1 MCRAAS
7 TSVFKQTLNTLVVT
21 KLNSEMSYDP
31 FDPAVQDDPYP
42 MYGLLRGRCPVYR
55 AEQSNTWVLSRYAD
69 VESALL
75 DPGTYSSASGVVP
88 TPDGMQ
94 ITEQLM
100 PMMLMMDPPRH
111 GELRSLVSKAFTA
124 RRVAG
129 MADTVQAVTDEL
141 LGSLEDEPGCDFVK
155 EFAGPLPA
163 MVIADLL
170 GVPRAD
176 RDQFR
181 AWSTTLVQANPLQDL
196 SGLELA
202 GPAVAAAASLYDY
215 FSAFLDDRRSTPR
228 DDLISALVQAEVN
241 GERLT
246 NEELLGFCLLL
257 LVAGHETTSNL
268 LGNSAVVLAEHP
280 RARRRMADNPTLIA
294 PAIEELLRYD
304 SPVQGLSRTLAHDVT
319 LHGQTMREGENVLLL
334 FGSANRDERAFPSAG
349 RFDIDRKP
357 DHQVAFGRGIHF
369 CLGAALARM
378 EARTAL
384 ESVLRRWPD
393 WEVDHAAA
401 TRLYS
406 GPIRGYGS
414 LPITWTRM
422 RSNKSKNT

>member
-1 MCRAAS
+1 M
-7 TSVFKQTLNTLVVT
+7 
-21 KLNSEMSYDP
+21 KLNLEMVYDP
-31 FDPAVQDDPYP
+31 FDPAVQEDPYP
-42 MYGLLRGRCPVYR
+42 TYEVLRTQCPVYR
-55 AEQSNTWVLSRYAD
+55 AERSNTWVLSRYAD
-69 VESALL
+69 VEAALL
-75 DPGTYSSASGVVP
+75 DPGTYSSGKGVVP

-111 GELRSLVSKAFTA
+111 GELRSLVSRAFTA
-124 RRVAG
+124 RRVAA
-129 MADTVQAVTDEL
+129 MAEKIQAVTDEL
-141 LGSLEDEPGCDFVK
+141 LDPLMNSSDCDFVQD
-155 EFAGPLPA
+155 FAGPLPA

-181 AWSTTLVQANPLQDL
+181 AWSSTLVQSNPLQDL
-196 SGLELA
+196 SGLDLA
-202 GPAVAAAASLYDY
+202 GPGVAAAASLYDY
-215 FSAFLDDRRSTPR
+215 FSGFLADRRITPR

-246 NEELLGFCLLL
+246 DEELLGFCLLL

-280 RARRRMADNPTLIA
+280 RARRRMAEEPALIG

-304 SPVQGLSRTLAHDVT
+304 SPVQGLSRTLTRDVT
-319 LHGQTMREGENVLLL
+319 LHGQDMKAGESVLLL

-349 RFDIDRKP
+349 RFDIDRRP
-357 DHQVAFGRGIHF
+357 DHQIAFGRGVHF

-384 ESVLRRWPD
+384 ETILHHRRD
-393 WEVDHAAA
+393 WQIDHAAA
-401 TRLYS
+401 IRLHS
-406 GPIRGYGS
+406 GPIRGYDS
-414 LPITWTRM
+414 LPLTWSTKPADALVSSTRSIS
-422 RSNKSKNT
+422 RGLHL

>member
-1 MCRAAS
+1 MN
-7 TSVFKQTLNTLVVT
+7 LEL
-21 KLNSEMSYDP
+21 SYDP

-42 MYGLLRGRCPVYR
+42 VYELLRDRCPVYR
-55 AEQSNTWVLSRYAD
+55 AEQSNTWVLSRYGD
-69 VESALL
+69 VEAALL
-75 DPGTYSSASGVVP
+75 EPGTYSSGSGVVP

-111 GELRSLVSKAFTA
+111 GELRSLVSRAFTA

-129 MADTVQAVTDEL
+129 MAETVQAVTDEL
-141 LGSLEDEPGCDFVK
+141 LEPLVDYPGCDFVQ

-181 AWSTTLVQANPLQDL
+181 VWSSTLVQANPLQDL
-196 SGLELA
+196 SGLKLG
-202 GPAVAAAASLYDY
+202 GPAVAAAASLYEY
-215 FSAFLDDRRSTPR
+215 FSGFLTDRRSQPR
-228 DDLISALVQAEVN
+228 EDLISALVQAEVN

-246 NEELLGFCLLL
+246 DEELLGFCLLL

-268 LGNSAVVLAEHP
+268 LGNSAVVLAEHTE
-280 RARRRMADNPTLIA
+280 ARRRMAEDPALIT
-294 PAIEELLRYD
+294 PAVEELLRYD
-304 SPVQGLSRTLAHDVT
+304 SPVQGLSRTLTRDVR
-319 LHGQTMREGENVLLL
+319 LHGQTMSEGETVLLL

-349 RFDIDRKP
+349 IFDIDRKP

-384 ESVLRRWPD
+384 ETVLRRWPD
-393 WEVDHAAA
+393 WEVDLVAA
-401 TRLYS
+401 TRLHS

-414 LPITWTRM
+414 LPITWTRTPADTSEN
-422 RSNKSKNT
+422 RTR